1 MERFF
6 MPRRRKQNNQMGTIY
21 MILAGISLIVIII
34 IYLGLIKDPRSGIDR
49 ETKRFNLEF
58 NLEQKL

>member
-1 MERFF
+1 
-6 MPRRRKQNNQMGTIY
+6 

-34 IYLGLIKDPRSGIDR
+34 IYLGLIKDPTFGIDR
-49 ETKRFNLEF
+49 ETKRLNLEF

>member
-1 MERFF
+1 

>member
-1 MERFF
+1 

-21 MILAGISLIVIII
+21 MILAGISLIIIII
-34 IYLGLIKDPRSGIDR
+34 IYLGLIKDPTSGIDR
-49 ETKRFNLEF
+49 ETKRLNLEF

>member
-1 MERFF
+1 MA
-6 MPRRRKQNNQMGTIY
+6 RRRKQNNQMGTIY
-21 MILAGISLIVIII
+21 MILAGMILIVIVI

-49 ETKRFNLEF
+49 ETKRLNLQF

>member
-1 MERFF
+1 
-6 MPRRRKQNNQMGTIY
+6 MPRRRKQNNQMGTAY

-34 IYLGLIKDPRSGIDR
+34 IYLGLIKDPTFGIDR
-49 ETKRFNLEF
+49 ETKRLNLEF